1 MVGNSKMKL
10 TEVIV
15 SELCSRLETDLSDG
29 LLVIIFVTMGGLL
42 PRDTVGTGIGT
53 HSCGAVVTKS
63 GQSFEGLSQHGSNMF
78 ENLSP

>member
-1 MVGNSKMKL
+1 MVGSSKLKL

-15 SELCSRLETDLSDG
+15 SELCLRLETDLSDG
-29 LLVIIFVTMGGLL
+29 LLVIIFVTMGGWLS
-42 PRDTVGTGIGT
+42 RDNAGIGIGT

-63 GQSFEGLSQHGSNMF
+63 GQSFVGLSQHGSNIF